1 VNRLPELIENE
12 PALDELLTI
21 PSPELVESV
30 RGISGDVMVLGV
42 GGKMGP
48 TLAILLRRALDA
60 AGSPARVIGVSRF
73 SGPGLRERLHTRG
86 VETIPCDLLD
96 PARLAALPKA
106 DTVIYLVGM
115 KFGSTGA
122 ENLTWAMNTYLPG
135 MVAQHFAGA
144 RIVALSTG
152 NVYPLTPVMGGGS
165 RETDPVG
172 PVGEYAQSC
181 LGRERI
187 FSYWTEKTGS
197 PLTLVRLNYAAELR
211 YGVLLDIA
219 QKVHAG
225 EPVDLATGNFNCIW
239 QGDANSIVIR
249 ALEIAGSP
257 PAVLNLTGPET
268 LSVRRVARQF
278 GDLFGMEVTYSGEE
292 APTALLSNAG
302 FCFRRFGY
310 PRVPAQQI
318 IEWTAH
324 WVKIG
329 GPTLNKPTHFETR
342 DGKF

>member
-239 QGDANSIVIR
+239 QGDANNIVIR

>member
-1 VNRLPELIENE
+1 
-12 PALDELLTI
+12 
-21 PSPELVESV
+21 
-30 RGISGDVMVLGV
+30 M
-42 GGKMGP
+42 
-48 TLAILLRRALDA
+48 
-60 AGSPARVIGVSRF
+60 
-73 SGPGLRERLHTRG
+73 
-86 VETIPCDLLD
+86 
-96 PARLAALPKA
+96 
-106 DTVIYLVGM
+106 
-115 KFGSTGA
+115 
-122 ENLTWAMNTYLPG
+122 
-135 MVAQHFAGA
+135 
-144 RIVALSTG
+144 
-152 NVYPLTPVMGGGS
+152 
-165 RETDPVG
+165 G

-278 GDLFGMEVTYSGEE
+278 GDLLGMEVTYSGEE